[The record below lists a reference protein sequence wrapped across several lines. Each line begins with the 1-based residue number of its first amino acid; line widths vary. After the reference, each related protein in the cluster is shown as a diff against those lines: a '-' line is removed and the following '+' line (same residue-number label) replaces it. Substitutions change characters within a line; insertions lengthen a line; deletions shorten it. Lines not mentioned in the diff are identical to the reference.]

1 MGPEHLIKYVSAAHT
16 RICFSS
22 VSPLQEAAAVGF
34 EEADKNGF
42 WDKSRAEMKGKVERF
57 CEVFDELGIP
67 VSRQSIVSVTA
78 SSHEV
83 LIITPHSPISLSS
96 SSPHPS
102 VFPTQLTP
110 PSPTTVHNPPRRLLR
125 PRQPLLH
132 HPPPH
137 LPLPG
142 AHPLPPARLPPRL
155 LPDHGA
161 RRRGHP
167 THRILHGGQ

>member
-42 WDKSRAEMKGKVERF
+42 WDNSRAEMKGKVERF

-67 VSRQSIVSVTA
+67 VSRQSIN
-78 SSHEV
+78 
-83 LIITPHSPISLSS
+83 SPNTQLSLSITT
-96 SSPHPS
+96 PLPAPRL
-102 VFPTQLTP
+102 VCPPPPKLTF
-110 PSPTTVHNPPRRLLR
+110 TVHNPPRRLLR
-125 PRQPLLH
+125 PREPLLD

-167 THRILHGGQ
+167 THRVLHGGQ